1 MHMTKNPILLL
12 VLTVMTI
19 FATGLATPAELIAG
33 KESPAATAEK
43 QQTAEEKGVRAT
55 AESFV
60 TAFNRGDAKAIAA
73 LWTND
78 CEYVDETGRIFRGR
92 DTIEKEYAAFFTA
105 HPGLKVETSI
115 SSIKIIGAH
124 AAIEDGTALV
134 KNADGA
140 PVSRGAYT
148 AVHLKEGDKWLMA
161 SVREYASPSLSA
173 RPNFG
178 DLEWLIGDWTA
189 AKDSKTVDF
198 SFKWVADKKF
208 IELSYTVR
216 DQGSVARSGIQIIGS
231 DPASG
236 DVVSWSFDST
246 GGYGQGIWTLLKKGL
261 VIESRGMLL
270 DGAATAST
278 SIVSRI
284 DGDSFTW
291 QSVNRRVA
299 GQSLS
304 DAEPVVLKRKTR

>member
-1 MHMTKNPILLL
+1 MRNSMLMIVL
-12 VLTVMTI
+12 VLVIATTSS
-19 FATGLATPAELIAG
+19 FAADEIQRPGKLSAG
-33 KESPAATAEK
+33 HTTENS
-43 QQTAEEKGVRAT
+43 QISEEKAVRSTVEAFT
-55 AESFV
+55 S
-60 TAFNRGDAKAIAA
+60 AFNKGDAKAIAA
-73 LWTND
+73 LWTDD

-124 AAIEDGTALV
+124 AAIEDGTAVV
-134 KNADGA
+134 KSADGA
-140 PVSRGAYT
+140 PVSRAAYT
-148 AVHLKEGDKWLMA
+148 AVHLKEGNKWLMA

-178 DLEWLIGDWTA
+178 DLEWLIGDWTS

-216 DQGSVARSGIQIIGS
+216 DQGSVARSGIQIIGR

-236 DVVSWSFDST
+236 DVMSWSFDST
-246 GGYGQGIWTLLKKGL
+246 GGYGQGKWTLLKKGL

-284 DGDSFTW
+284 DGDSVTW

-299 GQSLS
+299 GQSLG